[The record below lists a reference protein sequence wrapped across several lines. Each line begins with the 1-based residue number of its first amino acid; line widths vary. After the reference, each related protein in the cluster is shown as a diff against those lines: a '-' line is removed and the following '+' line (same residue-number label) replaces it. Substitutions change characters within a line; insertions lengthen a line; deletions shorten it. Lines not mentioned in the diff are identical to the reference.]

1 MKMRNRVT
9 AFCLFVLM
17 ICFLVVSGCVA
28 ESGLGQEEITEPFH
42 HNTWEHAAEDFQKT
56 ADGALDYEMIDPIVV
71 EMYCSGCWR

>member
-28 ESGLGQEEITEPFH
+28 ESGLGQEEIVL
-42 HNTWEHAAEDFQKT
+42 
-56 ADGALDYEMIDPIVV
+56 ADV
-71 EMYCSGCWR
+71 EIRKSNEQLLEEYVREQMYSIGGKLF